1 MRTLEKLIIAAAAA
15 ALMSAPALA
24 ADRLAK
30 IEPTTVTAQESCTG
44 WGVRCETEVTPEF
57 CLAED
62 MCATALPASALLRY
76 DQRMDAVTTR

>member
-1 MRTLEKLIIAAAAA
+1 MRTLNKLIIIAAAA
-15 ALMSAPALA
+15 LVSAPAIA

-30 IEPTTVTAQESCTG
+30 IESATVTAQETCTG

-62 MCATALPASALLRY
+62 MCATALPGSALVRY
-76 DQRMDAVTTR
+76 DQRMDAVATR